1 MSKEVKMLFYLVD
14 EESLET
20 VVATPVHVAKNP
32 LEARLWASKNVEE
45 PDETIEIVI

>member
-20 VVATPVHVAKNP
+20 IVATPVHVAKNP
-32 LEARLWASKNVEE
+32 LEARLWSEKNVEQ
-45 PDETIEIVI
+45 PDEVIEIMI